1 MRILHVLEKN
11 RPTTG
16 SVVQMMAAAA
26 GQARRGHEV
35 AVASRAGGQLE
46 DPCAEAGVRFV
57 PSRLRH
63 GLDVAAA
70 GRLRPELRRADI
82 VHVHKGRAH
91 GVALLGAIGL
101 GRRPALVVNRGV
113 LFPLDALNRWKYLHP
128 RVAAVVCVAEAVR
141 AVVIRTAGVRPDRAV
156 TVHAGTDVDRFSP
169 EAADRGR
176 VRRELGLE
184 AHHLLVGTVSAR
196 DWKGWRETA
205 EAVAASARPELRLLV
220 VGCETEAARSAIVE
234 ATRPL
239 LGDRV
244 TVLGERHDMPDVLAA
259 CDVVV
264 DASWAGTGITGTIR
278 EAMALARAVVATDCG
293 GNSELVLHGECGL
306 LVPPR
311 DLAALTAAIARLAPD
326 PSLRSRLG
334 HTARQRVVSEFSL
347 ERRLDRLE
355 SVYRHALG
363 TPPDATR
370 RP

>member
-1 MRILHVLEKN
+1 VRILHVLEKH
-11 RPTTG
+11 RQATG

-35 AVASRAGGQLE
+35 AVASRAGGELE
-46 DPCAEAGVRFV
+46 EPCAESGVRFV

-63 GLDVAAA
+63 GLDVASAV
-70 GRLRPELRRADI
+70 RLRPELRRADI

-101 GRRPALVVNRGV
+101 GHRPALVVNRGV
-113 LFPLDALNRWKYLHP
+113 LFPLDAFNRWKYRHP
-128 RVAAVVCVAEAVR
+128 RVAAVVCVADAVR
-141 AVVIRTAGVRPDRAV
+141 EVVIRTAGVPPERAV
-156 TVHAGTDVDRFSP
+156 TVHAGTDVERFSP
-169 EAADRGR
+169 HAADRDR

-184 AHHLLVGTVSAR
+184 ADHLLVGTVSGR

-205 EAVAASARPELRLLV
+205 EAVAAAARPQLHLVV
-220 VGCETEAARSAIVE
+220 VGCESETSRASILG

-244 TVLGERHDMPDVLAA
+244 TVLGVRHDMPDVLAA

-264 DASWAGTGITGTIR
+264 DASWTGTGITGTIR
-278 EAMALARAVVATDCG
+278 EAMALERAVVATDCG
-293 GNSELVLHGECGL
+293 GNSELVLHDECGL

-311 DLAALTAAIARLAPD
+311 DLAALTAAITRLAPD
-326 PSLRSRLG
+326 PLLRARLG
-334 HTARQRVVSEFSL
+334 HSARHRVVSEFSL

-355 SVYRHALG
+355 SVYLRALG